1 MGLISWRTD
10 GRKPQEVIIF
20 RIRNVQN
27 IIYYK
32 YDVFSISY
40 TAHDRSGRLF
50 LLKPSSSISLL
61 PQWNWCTSVF
71 FPCDLFL
78 FPNQLGRSIDV
89 LIDLFFGIM
98 ITRIFKLSCQ
108 AYTTIMSAS
117 KVHWV
122 DHFYFFRFKDRSS
135 IHCFGKTISVR
146 DLQFGTMSVI
156 EIVSLACLFILFLIM
171 FFVVQNHLVLMQLWQ
186 QRAERDI
193 AMMYVQDRAS
203 PTPDT
208 RLQPR
213 VDEMAPIEMHV
224 IPHQRGVLELGGNY
238 IGTAI
243 DIQRMVVEPSTFF
256 HQRIARRPLPREN
269 DE

>member
-1 MGLISWRTD
+1 
-10 GRKPQEVIIF
+10 
-20 RIRNVQN
+20 
-27 IIYYK
+27 
-32 YDVFSISY
+32 
-40 TAHDRSGRLF
+40 
-50 LLKPSSSISLL
+50 
-61 PQWNWCTSVF
+61 
-71 FPCDLFL
+71 
-78 FPNQLGRSIDV
+78 
-89 LIDLFFGIM
+89 
-98 ITRIFKLSCQ
+98 
-108 AYTTIMSAS
+108 
-117 KVHWV
+117 
-122 DHFYFFRFKDRSS
+122 
-135 IHCFGKTISVR
+135 
-146 DLQFGTMSVI
+146 MSVI

-208 RLQPR
+208 RLQPS

-224 IPHQRGVLELGGNY
+224 IPHQRGFLELGGNY